1 MRIKQGKRATIL
13 LGVLVSGQSVWA
25 AGPIP
30 GMAIAPLVAGLQGG
44 SRPQALP
51 VVLPARPAKA
61 SVGAAINN
69 APVRYKVRA
78 GDSLEIKIMG
88 RPELTQAVTVAP
100 DGTIIYPYIGEV
112 VVAGDTLIQIINK
125 LKVGLRRQFENPQ
138 PLVSVL
144 KRQMG
149 EVSILGPVK
158 DPGKVELGDDWHVLN
173 LIAAA
178 GGLTVERP
186 EFVTMKLVRKGGQLT
201 YNVDPVQL
209 FASSDPALNYTLEDG
224 DLLVVQERD
233 KNETMVQVLGEV
245 GKPGFVV
252 APRDGSPAAALAA
265 AGGASSKAAL
275 SKATIRRGRGGTS
288 IPVDLS
294 HPETLARSLQL
305 GPGDTLVIPASIS
318 QVFITGG
325 GVARPGVV
333 ELPDNVQPTIY
344 WAVQQAGGAN
354 QSADLKNASITRLAP
369 NGTPI
374 TDKIDLE
381 KVLKNRMAQGR
392 EAEEASKLNRML
404 KPGDILEIPVKGTR
418 SKGFRFGMNEMMM
431 GLSTFLMIREVA
443 K

>member
-51 VVLPARPAKA
+51 VVLPAHPAKA
-61 SVGAAINN
+61 SVGSAIN

-125 LKVGLRRQFENPQ
+125 LKIGLRRQFENPQ

-201 YNVDPVQL
+201 SMWIPSSSSPPV
-209 FASSDPALNYTLEDG
+209 
-224 DLLVVQERD
+224 
-233 KNETMVQVLGEV
+233 
-245 GKPGFVV
+245 
-252 APRDGSPAAALAA
+252 
-265 AGGASSKAAL
+265 
-275 SKATIRRGRGGTS
+275 
-288 IPVDLS
+288 
-294 HPETLARSLQL
+294 
-305 GPGDTLVIPASIS
+305 
-318 QVFITGG
+318 
-325 GVARPGVV
+325 
-333 ELPDNVQPTIY
+333 
-344 WAVQQAGGAN
+344 
-354 QSADLKNASITRLAP
+354 
-369 NGTPI
+369 TP
-374 TDKIDLE
+374 
-381 KVLKNRMAQGR
+381 
-392 EAEEASKLNRML
+392 
-404 KPGDILEIPVKGTR
+404 P
-418 SKGFRFGMNEMMM
+418 
-431 GLSTFLMIREVA
+431 
-443 K
+443 